1 MKHLRRMIAK
11 LLNLLR
17 NNRAE
22 AELAREVASHLALL
36 QDEFTRRG
44 MTPEEA
50 ALAARRAYGGVEQA
64 KQLHRDE
71 RSVLWIEQT
80 LQDLRLACR
89 ALRRSPG
96 FTLVAVITLSL
107 GIGVNTTIFSAYNAV
122 ALKPLPVEDPKT
134 VVRVERWFKSGSL
147 GDIQYAFSYPE
158 YVYCRDHQNA
168 FSNLVAASW
177 PVRVLASMGNGNQQ
191 GGGRLQTLYGQI
203 VSGNYFTGLG
213 INAATG
219 RTFGPE
225 EDGPAGANPVVLLS
239 YAFWQR
245 ELNGDTNAVGKII
258 RINGTA
264 FTIIGVAPREF
275 TGTSVIPQIPD
286 FWAPTSMQPQ
296 LVPGQNWLNK
306 PDVFR
311 FQLLARLKTATP
323 LKVAQAEMGGLI
335 QQFSRTHISRETTLT
350 LTLQPTAFFGNTED
364 VRFQAGIAALMVI
377 VGLVLLVACAN
388 VANMMLARGA
398 ARQREISV
406 RMALGA
412 SRSRVIRHLLTE
424 SILLAV
430 GGGLAG
436 LALAVI
442 ASKLLW
448 VAVQQM
454 LTQMLGNVFT
464 FNLNLNP
471 DGRVLAY
478 SMGISI
484 ITGIMFGLSPALQFT
499 RKDVGT
505 ALRDET
511 SMLGQRVSRSLMRKV
526 LVAGQ
531 VAVSMMLLTSAGL
544 LLRGLLKAQS
554 ADPGFDTHHLVLV
567 RAYFG
572 DDRAKA
578 AARSRRL
585 TDALA
590 TAPGIES
597 AGSGT
602 SPMLGT
608 WTPPIIIKNTGA
620 VQGELHDRTLASYAS
635 DTYFATLG
643 ITLMEGRHFT
653 AQEATTGEHVAIIS
667 QSTARRFWP
676 DQDPLGKHFQLDQ
689 HFDGKLSEYEVIG
702 VARDVRFS
710 NLTRVD
716 PAHVYLATS
725 AADVNE
731 TLISFRGDPRN
742 ALSAVLHAVE
752 QTDRNLVPGLSL
764 WNVDTTL
771 VAPRRSMAQV
781 LAAFAAI
788 LAFLALSLAGVG
800 IYGVM
805 AYIVSQRTR
814 EIGVRIAMG
823 ATPGRVLRSVALPGL
838 RPVAVGLGIG
848 TACGAGIS
856 WFLHST
862 LASPETN
869 DFLYGVSYYDPWTFA
884 GIVCF
889 LALVALLASLVP
901 AVRALKVDPAI
912 ALRYE

>member
-1 MKHLRRMIAK
+1 MIAK

-17 NNRAE
+17 NGHAD
-22 AELAREVASHLALL
+22 AELAREVASHLVLL

-44 MTPEEA
+44 MAPEEA
-50 ALAARRAYGGVEQA
+50 ALAAKRAYGGVEQA
-64 KQLHRDE
+64 KQSHRDE
-71 RSVLWIEQT
+71 RSILWLEQT
-80 LQDLRLACR
+80 VQDLRHACR
-89 ALRRSPG
+89 ALLRSPG
-96 FTLVAVITLSL
+96 FMLVAVITLSL

-122 ALKPLPVEDPKT
+122 ALKPLPVADAKT
-134 VVRVERWFKSGSL
+134 VVRVERWLKSGGL

-158 YVYCRDHQNA
+158 YVYCRDHQDA

-177 PVRVLASMGNGNQQ
+177 PVRVVASLGNGNQH
-191 GGGRLQTLYGQI
+191 GDRLQTLYGQL

-213 INAATG
+213 INAETG

-225 EDGPAGANPVVLLS
+225 EDGAPGANPIALLS

-245 ELNGDTNAVGKII
+245 EFRGDTNAVGKII

-264 FTIIGVAPREF
+264 FTIIGVAPQEF

-286 FWAPTSMQPQ
+286 FWAPTSMQSQ
-296 LVPGQNWLNK
+296 VVPGQNWLNQ
-306 PDVFR
+306 PDTFR
-311 FQLLARLKTATP
+311 FQLLARLKTAMQ
-323 LKVAQAEMGGLI
+323 LNGAQVEMGGLI
-335 QQFSRTHISRETTLT
+335 QQFSRTHIPRDPTLSI
-350 LTLQPTAFFGNTED
+350 TLQPTAFFGNTED
-364 VRFQAGIAALMVI
+364 VRFQAGVATLMVI

-388 VANMMLARGA
+388 VANMLLARGA

-436 LALAVI
+436 FALAAF

-484 ITGIMFGLSPALQFT
+484 ITGIIFGLSPALQFT
-499 RKDVGT
+499 RKDMGT
-505 ALRDET
+505 ALKDET
-511 SMLGQRVSRSLMRKV
+511 SMLGQRVSRSLMSKV

-554 ADPGFDTHHLVLV
+554 ADPGFDTHHLFLV
-567 RAYFG
+567 RANLG

-585 TDALA
+585 NDALA
-590 TAPGIES
+590 TVPEIQS
-597 AGSGT
+597 VGSGT

-608 WTPPIIIKNTGA
+608 WTPPIVIKNSGT
-620 VQGELHDRTLASYAS
+620 VEGELHDRTLASYAS

-643 ITLMEGRHFT
+643 VTLMGGRDFT
-653 AQEATTGEHVAIIS
+653 AQEATTGARVSIIS
-667 QSTARRFWP
+667 ESTARRFWP
-676 DQDPLGKHFQLDQ
+676 GQDPLGKHFQLDE

-702 VARDVRFS
+702 VAKDVRFS

-716 PAHVYLATS
+716 PAHVYLATN

-731 TLISFRGDPRN
+731 TLISFRSDPRN
-742 ALSAVLHAVE
+742 ALSAVFNAVE
-752 QTDRNLVPGLSL
+752 QTDRNLLPSLSL
-764 WNVDTTL
+764 WNVDTML

-805 AYIVSQRTR
+805 AYLVSQRTQ
-814 EIGVRIAMG
+814 EIGVRMALG
-823 ATPGRVLRSVALPGL
+823 ATPGRVLRGVALPGL
-838 RPVAVGLGIG
+838 RPVAVGMCIG

-884 GIVCF
+884 GLLCF

-901 AVRALKVDPAI
+901 AVRALKVDPAV